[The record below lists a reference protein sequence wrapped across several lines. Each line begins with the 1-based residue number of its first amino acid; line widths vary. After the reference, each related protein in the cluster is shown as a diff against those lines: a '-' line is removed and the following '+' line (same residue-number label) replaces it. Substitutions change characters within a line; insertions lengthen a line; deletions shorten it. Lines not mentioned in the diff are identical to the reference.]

1 MNGLSTLI
9 TAPLARRGETEPAFP
24 PGVLFLSVA
33 GFTAADNAA
42 GGREPIKIGLQREA
56 GYHTALQRGIGIVK
70 EFVEIGASATSLRNR
85 PALRR
90 LLAYLKS
97 HPEISHVIFP
107 GPHRFAR
114 TREHAAL
121 LNQHFT
127 RLNVLILIAG
137 HDPHLSEAPDARKG
151 ARQ

>member
-1 MNGLSTLI
+1 MNGLSMV
-9 TAPLARRGETEPAFP
+9 ARQPLARHGETEPAFP
-24 PGVLFLSVA
+24 PGVLFLSVT
-33 GFTAADNAA
+33 GFTAADSAA
-42 GGREPIKIGLQREA
+42 GGREPIKIGLQRDA
-56 GYHTALQRGIGIVK
+56 GYRTALQRGIGIVK
-70 EFVEIGASATSLRNR
+70 EFVEIGASANSLRTR

-90 LLAYLKS
+90 LLAYLGA

-114 TREHAAL
+114 TRQHAAL

-137 HDPHLSEAPDARKG
+137 PDPHLGVSARTKG
-151 ARQ
+151 GRL

>member
-1 MNGLSTLI
+1 MNGLSQLMTVS
-9 TAPLARRGETEPAFP
+9 LARRGETEPTFP

-56 GYHTALQRGIGIVK
+56 GYRTALQRGIGIVK
-70 EFVEIGASATSLRNR
+70 EFAEVGGSANSLRNR

-90 LLAYLKS
+90 LLAYVKS

-127 RLNVLILIAG
+127 RLNVLVLIAG
-137 HDPHLSEAPDARKG
+137 PDPHLGTPVRTRG
-151 ARQ
+151 GQP